1 MLWCWYIACAIH
13 ITVSAVC
20 KVPHLLAYLAWCMML
35 VVAAL
40 LFSLQSAGALPAAP
54 SDSQQRSSD
63 QQPQPSKV
71 QQLALTDSAKAGA
84 AAAAKVAASST
95 GKVAIVKDTGSGS
108 EALTFTSAQV
118 SHLRVSHTP

>member
-1 MLWCWYIACAIH
+1 
-13 ITVSAVC
+13 
-20 KVPHLLAYLAWCMML
+20 MML
-35 VVAAL
+35 VVAAA

-71 QQLALTDSAKAGA
+71 QQLALTDSAKAGT
-84 AAAAKVAASST
+84 AAAAKVAASSN

-118 SHLRVSHTP
+118 RHLWVQAAAKDPRQYMHQHTLLICTCLPGLPDHHSEYCRC

>member
-1 MLWCWYIACAIH
+1 MLSLQL
-13 ITVSAVC
+13 T
-20 KVPHLLAYLAWCMML
+20 LLLML
-35 VVAAL
+35 GVAAAL
-40 LFSLQSAGALPAAP
+40 STLQSAGALPAAP

-71 QQLALTDSAKAGA
+71 QPLALTDSAKADT
-84 AAAAKVAASST
+84 AAAKVAASSN

-118 SHLRVSHTP
+118 RHL